1 MDNTFWNIS
10 SMSLNDS
17 ESLLNSD
24 VEVNE
29 FGRPI
34 EVTKERKK
42 VIKDRKERSAIKKTI
57 ILTAFYMLLYITM
70 FCQINFVYFLY

>member
-1 MDNTFWNIS
+1 MEEGEEFDNTFWNIS

-17 ESLLNSD
+17 SMIDSD

-34 EVTKERKK
+34 EVTKERKT
-42 VIKDRKERSAIKKTI
+42 VIKDRKDTS
-57 ILTAFYMLLYITM
+57 
-70 FCQINFVYFLY
+70 